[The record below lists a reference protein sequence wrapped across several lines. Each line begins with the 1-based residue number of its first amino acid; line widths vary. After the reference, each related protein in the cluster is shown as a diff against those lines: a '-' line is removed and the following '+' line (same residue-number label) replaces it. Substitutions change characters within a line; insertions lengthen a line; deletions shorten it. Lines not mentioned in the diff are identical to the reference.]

1 MVVLDG
7 TTPFGQLTFAGQVIV
22 LPGVESF
29 VKNNVNDVVVAGVFV
44 NGAKV
49 AFPVKVA
56 VTNVPLDKSIVGAV
70 PVFPK
75 A

>member
-22 LPGVESF
+22 LLGVASF

-44 NGAKV
+44 NEAKV
-49 AFPVKVA
+49 AFAFNVA
-56 VTNVPLDKSIVGAV
+56 VTKVPFARSIIGED
-70 PVFPK
+70 PVLPK

>member
-22 LPGVESF
+22 LLGVASF

-44 NGAKV
+44 NEAKV
-49 AFPVKVA
+49 AFAFNVA
-56 VTNVPLDKSIVGAV
+56 VTKVPFARLIIGAD
-70 PVFPK
+70 PVLPK